1 MRTTAS
7 AGEKASAQPER
18 GPNWRVV
25 GSIPLILM
33 MALSLAL
40 LGYVGYGETKRAY
53 GQFQVEKLATQGAM
67 MHSLVQDFVREGL
80 PMEFIETFVSDSGQL
95 GQFAGFT
102 AFKRSGGPDDR
113 YIGSFTLLHPEG
125 DVAFSTEPG
134 IEPETEFPLPAPA
147 RKFVHDAD
155 ETGEADPD
163 GLRLLDENDA
173 QYRILT
179 ALTDETDAV
188 GFVLVTMPK
197 VVVDDVVNREFEE
210 IALIGGGIL
219 LVFAI
224 AALVLAGR
232 SETTVTVAF
241 AVCYLAMSGVLIYY
255 MVQIYS
261 EGAQAKTKALF
272 DSLNQRLS
280 AVVESGMDISNVN
293 GLLDVFHEYT
303 SRNPEIAAVAL
314 IVDGVSTVSTQSEMV
329 GKAWQSNPGHIEYT
343 NRFAA
348 IKGDQQQVALSV
360 ALPSDV
366 VRDRIA
372 RSIKNFAALFVASGF
387 IAFLFLTL
395 NNALRR
401 VRSLGPQ
408 TKAAG
413 ELTDEESDVRLSLI
427 RPVWFL
433 AVFAEGL
440 FTAFLP
446 QYMVEATQSVGL
458 AASWSTIP
466 FTAFFFAFVVALIPA
481 GRMAERMDIK
491 RVLVGAS
498 LLFLLGLLL
507 LTFTQDFYMLLASRV
522 IGGFA
527 QGAVFIAVQSYILK
541 SVSESRKT
549 RGSAIIVFAFNTGIL
564 SGAAIGALLV
574 IFIGPAGV
582 FSVASATAA
591 AMALFV
597 LLVLPNVG
605 RAGRQTERADSMADL
620 LRGTRE
626 LFGDLSF
633 VTSFLFV
640 GIASKAVLTGVAIF
654 ALPLVMTQLGYVQE
668 DIGQILMFFA
678 AGVLIANHWSSHLAD
693 RMGRTSPILFAG
705 MVGTG
710 IALIVMA
717 MTKQLEPMSI
727 GFAGLDTVALVGG
740 VLLLGLAQGCI
751 NAPIVTHIMQTPGAQ
766 AVGRQM
772 TTTIYRVMERLGHA
786 VGPLIVGQLLLLNH
800 QDPATIGYI
809 GGAML
814 VFGVLFLLGGRR
826 RAPRPV

>member
-1 MRTTAS
+1 MQTTVSAGEDAS
-7 AGEKASAQPER
+7 AGDSR
-18 GPNWRVV
+18 GARWRIVS
-25 GSIPLILM
+25 SIPLIAM

-40 LGYVGYGETKRAY
+40 LGYVGYGETKRAFSE
-53 GQFQVEKLATQGAM
+53 FQVEKLATQGAM

-80 PMEFIETFVSDSGQL
+80 PLEFIETFVSDGGQL

-125 DVAFSTEPG
+125 DVAFSTDPDLK
-134 IEPETEFPLPAPA
+134 PESEFPLPAPA
-147 RKFVHDAD
+147 RRFVTEAE
-155 ETGEADPD
+155 ETGEADPG
-163 GLRLLDENDA
+163 GLRYFDETEG
-173 QYRILT
+173 QHRILT

-188 GFVLVTMPK
+188 GFVMVTLPK
-197 VVVDDVVNREFEE
+197 AVIDDVVNREFAR
-210 IALIGGGIL
+210 IAWIGAGIL
-219 LVFAI
+219 LVFSVAVLI
-224 AALVLAGR
+224 LVGR
-232 SETTVTVAF
+232 GDTAVSLAF
-241 AVCYLAMSGVLIYY
+241 AASYIAMSGVLIYF

-261 EGAQAKTKALF
+261 EGAQAKTRALF

-280 AVVESGMDISNVN
+280 AVVEAGMDINNVS
-293 GLLDVFHEYT
+293 GLLDVFREYT
-303 SRNPEIAAVAL
+303 SRNPEIAAVSL
-314 IVDGVSTVSTQSEMV
+314 IVDGVATVHTLPEMV
-329 GKAWQSNPGHIEYT
+329 GKTWKSNPEHIEYT
-343 NRFAA
+343 AQFAA
-348 IKGDQQQVALSV
+348 KAGEHQVALSV

-395 NNALRR
+395 TNALRR
-401 VRSLGPQ
+401 VRGRSAQ
-408 TKAAG
+408 ADG
-413 ELTDEESDVRLSLI
+413 ELTDEESDLRLSLI

-446 QYMVEATQSVGL
+446 QYMVRITEQAGL
-458 AASWSTIP
+458 AASWSTLP
-466 FTAFFFAFVVALIPA
+466 FTAFFFAFVLALIPA
-481 GRMAERMDIK
+481 GRIAERVDIK
-491 RVLVGAS
+491 RVLAGAS
-498 LLFLLGLLL
+498 VLFLGGLLL
-507 LTFTQDFYMLLASRV
+507 LIFTHDFYLLLAARV
-522 IGGFA
+522 LGGFA

-574 IFIGPAGV
+574 IFIGSIGV

-591 AMALFV
+591 AMLLFV

-605 RAGRQTERADSMADL
+605 RAGRQAERADSIADL
-620 LRGTRE
+620 LRGTRN
-626 LFGDLSF
+626 LFSDLGF

-693 RMGRTSPILFAG
+693 RLGRTAPILLVG
-705 MVGTG
+705 MLGTG
-710 IALIVMA
+710 VALIVMG
-717 MTKQLEPMSI
+717 MTQQLEMMAF
-727 GFAGLDTVALVGG
+727 GFARLDTVALVGG
-740 VLLLGLAQGCI
+740 VLLLGLSQGCI

-766 AVGRQM
+766 TVGRQM

-800 QDPATIGYI
+800 QDPMTIGYI
-809 GGAML
+809 GAAML
-814 VFGVLFLLGGRR
+814 IFAALFLLGLR
-826 RAPRPV
+826 RAAPRQV

>member
-1 MRTTAS
+1 MQTTAPAAED
-7 AGEKASAQPER
+7 AGAQAGR
-18 GPNWRVV
+18 GAGWRI
-25 GSIPLILM
+25 GSSISLIVM

-40 LGYVGYGETKRAY
+40 LGYVGYGETKRAF

-80 PMEFIETFVSDSGQL
+80 PLEFIETFASDSGQL

-125 DVAFSTEPG
+125 DVAFSTEPA
-134 IEPETEFPLPAPA
+134 IKPESEFPLPAPA
-147 RKFVHDAD
+147 RKFVEDAE
-155 ETGEADPD
+155 ETGEADPQ
-163 GLRLLDENDA
+163 GLRHLDETES

-188 GFVLVTMPK
+188 GFVLVTLPK
-197 VVVDDVVNREFEE
+197 VVVDDVVNSKFEE
-210 IALIGGGIL
+210 IAWIGVGIL
-219 LVFAI
+219 LVFSI
-224 AALVLAGR
+224 AALVLVGR
-232 SETTVTVAF
+232 SETSVSIAF
-241 AVCYLAMSGVLIYY
+241 AVCYLAMSGVLISY

-261 EGAQAKTKALF
+261 DGAQAKTRALF

-280 AVVESGMDISNVN
+280 AVVEAGMDINNVN

-303 SRNPEIAAVAL
+303 SRNPEIAAVSL
-314 IVDGVSTVSTQSEMV
+314 IVDGVATVHTQPEMV
-329 GKAWQSNPGHIEYT
+329 GKSWHSNPNHIEYT

-348 IKGDQQQVALSV
+348 TKGEQQVALSV
-360 ALPSDV
+360 ALPTDV

-395 NNALRR
+395 NNVLRR
-401 VRSLGPQ
+401 VRGLGAQ

-413 ELTDEESDVRLSLI
+413 ELTDEESDVRLGLI

-446 QYMVEATQSVGL
+446 QYMIEATESVGL

-466 FTAFFFAFVVALIPA
+466 FTAFFFAFVLALIPA
-481 GRMAERMDIK
+481 GRIAERVDIK
-491 RVLVGAS
+491 RVLAGAS
-498 LLFLLGLLL
+498 LLFLVGLLL
-507 LTFTQDFYMLLASRV
+507 LTFTQDFYVLLVSRV

-574 IFIGPAGV
+574 IFIGPVGV

-591 AMALFV
+591 AMALFI

-605 RAGRQTERADSMADL
+605 RAGRQSERADTMADL
-620 LRGTRE
+620 LRGTRA
-626 LFGDLSF
+626 LFADFSF
-633 VTSFLFV
+633 VSSFLFV

-678 AGVLIANHWSSHLAD
+678 AGVLIANHWSSRLAD
-693 RMGRTSPILFAG
+693 RIGRTAPILFAG

-710 IALIVMA
+710 IALMVMG
-717 MTKQLEPMSI
+717 MTQQMETMTV
-727 GFAGLDTVALVGG
+727 GFAQLDTVALVGG

-809 GGAML
+809 GAAML
-814 VFGVLFLLGGRR
+814 VFGGLFLLGAR
-826 RAPRPV
+826 RAPPRPV